1 MIYKRTYRA
10 TAFMLILLLTVSCM
24 KYGPAGTEDFHPS
37 PPGEGLFIVNEG
49 NFMYGNASLS
59 YYIPRTGNM
68 QHEVFIRANG
78 INLGDVAQSMTIY
91 SGLGY
96 IVVNNSGVIFVID
109 PDTFR
114 LKGSITGMISP
125 RYIHFINDHKAYV
138 TDLYQEKI
146 TIVDPVSF
154 RITGYV
160 PTPGHRST
168 EEMAQWKNLLFVS
181 CWSYDNKLL
190 VIDTRT
196 DRIVDSLVV
205 EKEPTQLLLDSN
217 DKIWCVASGNLYR
230 IHPGERK
237 IEHIFPAGDQQ
248 SRTYLA
254 LNPRGD
260 TLYYLNRNLWRMP
273 VNAGSLPAVPFV
285 RLPQRPYYGL
295 AVDPATYDIY
305 VADALDY
312 VQQGKIY
319 RFDPR
324 GVPVDTLTAG
334 INPGFFCFK

>member
-1 MIYKRTYRA
+1 MTYERIYRA
-10 TAFMLILLLTVSCM
+10 TALMLILFLTVSCM
-24 KYGPAGTEDFHPS
+24 KYGPAETEDFHLGPS
-37 PPGEGLFIVNEG
+37 GEGLFIVNEG

-59 YYIPRTGNM
+59 YYIPGSGNM
-68 QHEVFIRANG
+68 HNEVFVRANG

-91 SGLGY
+91 KGKGY
-96 IVVNNSGVIFVID
+96 IVVNNSGIIFVID

-154 RITGYV
+154 QITGYV

-181 CWSYDNKLL
+181 CWSYDNMLL

-205 EKEPTQLLLDSN
+205 EKQPTQLLLDGN
-217 DKIWCVASGNLYR
+217 DKIWCAASGNMYR
-230 IHPGERK
+230 IDPGKRE
-237 IEHIFPAGDQQ
+237 IEQAFLAGDLQ

-254 LNPRGD
+254 LNPGKD
-260 TLYYLNRNLWRMP
+260 TLYFLNRNLWRMS
-273 VNAGSLPAVPFV
+273 VNAESLPAVPFV
-285 RLPQRPYYGL
+285 RLSQRPYYGL
-295 AVDPATYDIY
+295 AVDPTTCEIY
-305 VADALDY
+305 VSDALDY

-319 RFDPR
+319 RFNPQ